1 MREPHQ
7 IRHTGWLDDE
17 RVAMPPRA
25 DPATDLV
32 ATNRSLWREG
42 RRWIPVS
49 GSLMERAARDPTAAR
64 LECLTL
70 FVAEHLTNPQA
81 GL

>member
-32 ATNRSLWREG
+32 ATNRSLWRDG

-49 GSLMERAARDPTAAR
+49 GSLHGASRPETRQPRVWNASRSSSLST
-64 LECLTL
+64 
-70 FVAEHLTNPQA
+70 
-81 GL
+81 